1 MRYRLSDV
9 QVKRRHE
16 EDEEAVQEDEEAVQ
30 EGLRRGAT
38 VPTVRGQHHQWLWH
52 FLVRVERADRGLLR
66 RLPGREEVQKDLRSL
81 PLVLLC
87 IASRMVRRDAGLW

>member
-1 MRYRLSDV
+1 MRSLFVAAAGAALQRW
-9 QVKRRHE
+9 Q

-52 FLVRVERADRGLLR
+52 FLVRDERADGGLLR
-66 RLPGREEVQKDLRSL
+66 RLTGRGEVQEDLRSL
-81 PLVLLC
+81 PLV
-87 IASRMVRRDAGLW
+87 